1 MKAQLCV
8 SSSDYDSLHQR
19 CFECRATLKLLEQ
32 LVQVSDGFHDVQN
45 LVTTKSFHEATQVHA
60 SVNDIITDIDETY
73 GSDIAI
79 FQCLLRKQTALEDQ
93 LEKCVVHRW
102 RELITWSSF
111 QTVLT
116 IASGPSAHQEL
127 QQLSQSL
134 QNLGCLS
141 TVVAKFARQ
150 IMTQIVNK
158 LLTDSDTVYDLDIK
172 ENTSSMSVSFKV
184 VTVAPGMRRHGVVLT
199 VRKLEMFMA
208 MMEALYENF
217 LNIHVIDEVSAARHT
232 TKDNVSS
239 TKDLRDGLAAAGSE
253 NDAVMSS
260 SDVSLMS
267 IFGEECSATCLQGLI
282 SGCLSSAVP
291 SRRSELS
298 QFSQVTSVV
307 EELQRKL
314 VAFGFIADDNK
325 MMVDYVRNV
334 DVLFANKRCV
344 ELLDEAR
351 KLIMS
356 DIHNI
361 VQVSH
366 NIVQV
371 IHKFTTL
378 YR

>member
-1 MKAQLCV
+1 VKAQLCV
-8 SSSDYDSLHQR
+8 SSSDYDSLRQR

-79 FQCLLRKQTALEDQ
+79 FQCLLRKQTSLEDQ